1 MKKTYI
7 KLISALLAVI
17 SFTSCGDFLEE
28 VSQDEFKPETV
39 EDYQEILNGEG
50 YGMFVS
56 IDPLSHVF
64 TDDVQGA
71 DMSAQSWNIPYYYT
85 DDNLAF
91 KDIYTWQPN
100 MDQLLTDR
108 KLTGYYQS

>member
-7 KLISALLAVI
+7 KLFSALLAVV
-17 SFTSCGDFLEE
+17 SFTSCGDFLDE

-56 IDPLSHVF
+56 VDPLSHVF

-71 DMSAQSWNIPYYYT
+71 DMSAQSWNIIIIQMIIWLSRMSIPGSRIWT
-85 DDNLAF
+85 NCLP
-91 KDIYTWQPN
+91 IV
-100 MDQLLTDR
+100 
-108 KLTGYYQS
+108 S